1 MGYGKKNVIKIDPLS
16 YNIGLIGESGIGKT
30 TIIKEM
36 CEKLA
41 GEDGYIFL
49 ECGKEDGADGINGI
63 NYLNCPEWSMEY
75 DELTNSIGFEDF
87 VDDVV
92 ENKTTEYPDLKTVVI
107 DTYDQLLEISKP
119 EVIRMHNSENPD
131 KQVKSIK
138 AAFGGYMAGEDK
150 ATEIV
155 LDKLWELKTVGV
167 HFIII
172 GHVKQRQQD
181 DVVTGQTYTSLT
193 TNMSMRDFNAI
204 KTKLHFLG
212 VASIDREIVQEKTGK
227 TKKEKGKDVSIM
239 KGVITKESRKITFR
253 DDSYSIDSKSRFADI
268 VPEIPFDVD
277 ELIKALTDAIKT
289 EASKGSKSISDLEKE
304 QKVAEAE
311 RMRHIAEVEASN
323 KVKKELDEINSKIKE
338 FCTVNK
344 SKPAVLKPLI
354 EAAKACG
361 LKNPM
366 AAEDVE
372 TAKKILSAVA

>member
-36 CEKLA
+36 CEKLV
-41 GEDGYIFL
+41 GEDGYRFL
-49 ECGKEDGADGINGI
+49 ECGKEDGADGISGI
-63 NYLNCPEWSMEY
+63 NYLNCPEWSMDY

-87 VDDVV
+87 IDDVV

-107 DTYDQLLEISKP
+107 DTYDQLLEIAKP

-131 KQVKSIK
+131 KPVKSIK

-311 RMRHIAEVEASN
+311 RMKQIAEVEAAN

-344 SKPAVLKPLI
+344 SKPAALKPLI

>member
-63 NYLNCPEWSMEY
+63 NYLNCPEWSMDY

-131 KQVKSIK
+131 KPVKSIK

-227 TKKEKGKDVSIM
+227 TKKEKGKDVDIM

-289 EASKGSKSISDLEKE
+289 EASKGSKPVADLEKE
-304 QKVAEAE
+304 QKAAESE
-311 RMRHIAEVEASN
+311 RMKRIAEVEAAN
-323 KVKKELDEINSKIKE
+323 KVKKELEEINNKIKV
-338 FCTVNK
+338 FCTENK
-344 SKPAVLKPLI
+344 SKPAVLKPII